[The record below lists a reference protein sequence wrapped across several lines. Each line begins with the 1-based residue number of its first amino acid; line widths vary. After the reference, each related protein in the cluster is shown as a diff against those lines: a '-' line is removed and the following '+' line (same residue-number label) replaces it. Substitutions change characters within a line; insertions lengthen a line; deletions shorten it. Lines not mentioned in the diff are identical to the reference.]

1 MRSFLKLIFIAVILL
16 LCSSFNANNENYLIT
31 ASMSHKG
38 VDAGMKILKD
48 GGSAVDAALSVALSE
63 IAETGGKYIS
73 YAGMM
78 SMVYYEKKSGK
89 IYNLSSSFNSLQN
102 ETAPSTIQVASYN
115 LTDTLENIL
124 DGRTILVPGFM
135 KGVEAAHK
143 KFGKVP
149 FKKIFENAIKIAENG
164 TEWTEEDYYNF
175 ARWKKILT
183 KYPETKAVFTKP
195 SGSYYLIG
203 DTFKQPELAK
213 TLKKISI
220 EGADYMYK
228 GEWAKKFVQSARNI
242 GSKITLKDMQ
252 DYEVLW
258 TNPVHGKYKD
268 YDIYINGDASDG
280 GIRLIE
286 ALNIAEEE
294 KLSEKG
300 YYWESPTALATIY
313 QILSA
318 TLYSSNLPSYYGD
331 SIDLTINSRIKKETS
346 KCLWKIWKAKNNLNS
361 INFQKS
367 KNEHTSGIIAVDRE
381 GNIVSLVHS
390 ICTINW
396 GSNGLFVDGISI
408 PDVASSHK
416 NAIEKIEPGKRLPD
430 GTIPGIILKEEKP
443 ILGFSCISG
452 GAIEQTF
459 ISLQNVLDFNMKP
472 QQSVEKPGIGE
483 FLFVDN
489 KLSLSI
495 EQKAFSDS
503 LIIKATKLNSSFYN
517 SPMTH
522 SFFWTGIYLDNK
534 TGELHGTKVWL
545 K

>member
-1 MRSFLKLIFIAVILL
+1 MRSFLKLIFIAFILL

-38 VDAGMKILKD
+38 VDAGMRILKD

-89 IYNLSSSFNSLQN
+89 IYNLSSSFNSIRN
-102 ETAPSTIQVASYN
+102 ETDPSTIPVASY
-115 LTDTLENIL
+115 DTLENISN
-124 DGRTILVPGFM
+124 GRTILVPGFM

-149 FKKIFENAIKIAENG
+149 FEKLFENAIKIAEDG
-164 TEWTEEDYYNF
+164 TEWTDEDNYHF
-175 ARWKKILT
+175 TRWKKILT

-195 SGSYYLIG
+195 SGSYYRIG

-258 TNPVHGKYKD
+258 TNPEHGKYKD

-294 KLSEKG
+294 KLSERG
-300 YYWESPTALATIY
+300 YYWESPAVLATIY

-331 SIDLTINSRIKKETS
+331 SIDLTVNSRIKKETS
-346 KCLWKIWKAKNNLNS
+346 KCLWKIWKAKNNLNN

-430 GTIPGIILKEEKP
+430 GTIPGIVLKEEQP
-443 ILGFSCISG
+443 VMGFSCIGG
-452 GAIEQTF
+452 GAVEQTF
-459 ISLQNVLDFNMKP
+459 ISLQNILDFNMNP
-472 QQSVEKPGIGE
+472 QQSVEKPGFGE

-489 KLSLSI
+489 KLSLSV

-503 LIIKATKLNSSFYN
+503 LLLKATELKGNFYN
-517 SPMTH
+517 SPQTH

-545 K
+545 R